1 MDDDDAEA
9 ALFGDDDGGATDGGA
24 PGEAAPGEAA
34 PGDGA
39 ADADTEDD
47 EDDEDELTLD
57 ALVPGEADLHA
68 MPPTL
73 ARVDELVAEYH
84 ARWVRPNIRC
94 DAASAYVFET
104 LGIDASTHVSWDA
117 FQERF
122 RPEVYRLVRL
132 NGMLA
137 HFGVRS
143 GETRNRLNEVSYALH
158 ALPRF
163 VIQTANLMSVVAPLD
178 RTRNE
183 VLLPEHFRAV
193 GGDREGQ
200 ENILDYD
207 AVKNTTFQS
216 AFLYLRE
223 ILQGHSYRRADG
235 RLFSRIVTASGHQ
248 TLAFREEMTIEAF
261 VRRFTAHQFN
271 FEAFRWVTNPLRN
284 LKDLI
289 TYLRECVLPEARDL
303 DEDCRYRSYEGDAVG
318 RGAGVYDCREDFF
331 FPYALRPQWEELA
344 ERATQHIC
352 LIRGVPVR
360 RRRRAGDDDE
370 GREEEEARG
379 AYRLEPPPD
388 TAVCVVHLPGAFPY
402 HTAQELEDVAAQPR
416 GAVWREADAFEAA
429 AAGAE
434 CRDAPELARLLAA
447 RLPPDAT
454 EPEVWGRAWIPVLP
468 PKAQRALHDGTWTHL
483 NPPGA
488 PESALAHAVRAGGTN
503 SVPWELLDGVH
514 AKCYLTHRDGTA
526 LVPLPTP
533 ARRMRAS
540 VSKQEV
546 RAHLQG
552 APLGPHAIVT
562 LPAVPAAEAEGPDGE
577 GEDAPAPAPAR
588 YFRVD
593 AGRTW
598 RDCAAEDVDRI
609 YHCQEFTPHDMFMLY
624 ALKGRLFFDV
634 ADLDNYEMTLMLEGI
649 GGCGKSTVM
658 KVTQLY
664 WPPHL
669 RGILSS
675 NMQPQF
681 GMAAVARDGRSK
693 AIFCNEV
700 SESLQVVQ
708 EEWQTSVSGEWG
720 SYAVKNQQE
729 PLTFK
734 WKAQHFWVGNQFPKK
749 FNNMAGQV
757 SRRLAGVRMSH
768 PVQPRDGTIFDR
780 IRSHKLGALQRKM
793 TLAYHEFRRLHG
805 TTDPMSA
812 PDRLPPAFAE
822 YYRRGI
828 RETNPFE
835 EFASNEDYIAVDP
848 QGVMLLDD
856 LRDLYNTYLQDHGRR
871 SNVRWSEDLYMST
884 LASREARVVRPNEI
898 VIDGVTHARRKV
910 VLGLRVSPTRQQ
922 AGGTLVGPA

>member
-1 MDDDDAEA
+1 MDAEEE
-9 ALFGDDDGGATDGGA
+9 LFGADAEEELFGADDEGGAAAHDGGGEEEGEGEGEEEDEFTLDALA
-24 PGEAAPGEAA
+24 PGEADRLA
-34 PGDGA
+34 
-39 ADADTEDD
+39 
-47 EDDEDELTLD
+47 
-57 ALVPGEADLHA
+57 VPS
-68 MPPTL
+68 TL
-73 ARVDELVAEYH
+73 ARVDELITEFH
-84 ARWVRPNIRC
+84 ARWVRPHIRC
-94 DAASAYVFET
+94 DAVSGFVFQS
-104 LGIDASTHVSWDA
+104 LGIDPCTHVSWDA
-117 FQERF
+117 VQQRYQ
-122 RPEVYRLVRL
+122 PEVYRLMRL
-132 NGMLA
+132 NQMLA
-137 HFGVRS
+137 HYGVRS
-143 GETRNRLNEVSYALH
+143 GESRNRLNEASYALH

-163 VIQTANLMSVVAPLD
+163 IIQTANLMSVVAPLD

-183 VLLPEHFRAV
+183 VLLPEQFR
-193 GGDREGQ
+193 GLGNDREGQ

-223 ILQGHSYRRADG
+223 ILQGRSYRRADG
-235 RLFSRIVTASGHQ
+235 RFFSRIETASGHS
-248 TLAFREEMTIEAF
+248 TLAFREEKTIDAF
-261 VRRFTAHQFN
+261 VREFTAHQFN

-352 LIRGVPVR
+352 AIRGVPVR
-360 RRRRAGDDDE
+360 RRRRPGDDGE

-388 TAVCVVHLPGAFPY
+388 TAVCVVHLPGVFPY
-402 HTAQELEDVAAQPR
+402 DIAQELEDLASQPR
-416 GAVWREADAFEAA
+416 GTVWREADAFEAA

-434 CRDAPELARLLAA
+434 RRDAPGLARLLAA

-454 EPEVWGRAWIPVLP
+454 EPEVWGRAWIAVEPA
-468 PKAQRALHDGTWTHL
+468 KAQRALHDGTWTHL

-488 PESALAHAVRAGGTN
+488 PESALAHAVRVGGADA
-503 SVPWELLDGVH
+503 VPWELLGGVH
-514 AKCYLTHRDGTA
+514 AKCYLTRSDGMA
-526 LVPLPTP
+526 LVPLSTP
-533 ARRMRAS
+533 ARRMRAA
-540 VSKQEV
+540 VSKQEAL
-546 RAHLQG
+546 AHLG
-552 APLGPHAIVT
+552 DAPLGPHAIVT
-562 LPAVPAAEAEGPDGE
+562 LPAVAPEAEGGE
-577 GEDAPAPAPAR
+577 GAAAGAPAR

-593 AGRTW
+593 GGRTW

-634 ADLDNYEMTLMLEGI
+634 ADLDNYEMTLMMEGI

-658 KVTQLY
+658 KVVQLY

-681 GMAAVARDGRSK
+681 GMAAVARDGKSK
-693 AIFCNEV
+693 VIFCNEV

-729 PLTFK
+729 PLTIE

-757 SRRLAGVRMSH
+757 TRRLAGVRMTH

-780 IRSHKLGALQRKM
+780 IRAHKLGALQRKM
-793 TLAYHEFRRLHG
+793 TVAYHEFRRLHG
-805 TTDPMSA
+805 TTAPMSA

-835 EFASNEDYIAVDP
+835 EFMSNEDYVAVDHT
-848 QGVMLLDD
+848 GAILLDD

-871 SNVRWSEDLYMST
+871 ASVRWSEDLYT
-884 LASREARVVRPNEI
+884 ASLTERQLHVSRPSEI
-898 VIDGVTHARRKV
+898 TIDGIQHANRKV
-910 VLGLRVSPTRQQ
+910 VVGLTTSPMRRQ
-922 AGGTLVGPA
+922 GGGALVGPP